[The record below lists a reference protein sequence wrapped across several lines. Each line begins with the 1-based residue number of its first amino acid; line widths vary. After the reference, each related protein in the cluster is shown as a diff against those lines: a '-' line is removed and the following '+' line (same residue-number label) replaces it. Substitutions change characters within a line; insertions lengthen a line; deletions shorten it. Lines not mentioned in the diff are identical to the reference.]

1 MRTHFSE
8 ATLSLHTSPLSI
20 SSYFLF
26 VLSVVLIDCRGLLQ
40 NIVYKRLCFY
50 NQEALRRSNTTNQ
63 DCGWSRSA
71 PDTELRVLCCLACAV
86 LHVPVLCSFSMPS
99 PLSFHPKPST
109 RTSRPPSLTPKP
121 STINPQTPHPQPYP
135 YFFLDPLLAFWA
147 SSYSPPSR
155 IIA

>member
-1 MRTHFSE
+1 MRTHFSD
-8 ATLSLHTSPLSI
+8 AALSLHTSPLSI
-20 SSYFLF
+20 SSKFLF
-26 VLSVVLIDCRGLLQ
+26 VLSVVLIYCRVLLQ

-109 RTSRPPSLTPKP
+109 QTSRPPSLTPKP

-135 YFFLDPLLAFWA
+135 YFFLDSLFAFCA
-147 SSYSPPSR
+147 LTYSPLSR
-155 IIA
+155 INA